1 MPMNLVTACGR
12 LELIVVVWCLKNI
25 FKKNSFFLFFY
36 LLQINIF
43 SVFKLFLYA
52 DIKNNFIFL
61 KKHHFNTFISKK
73 HFKKQP
79 QPLFQTD
86 SFECSS
92 MFFL

>member
-25 FKKNSFFLFFY
+25 FKKISFFLFFY

-61 KKHHFNTFISKK
+61 KKT
-73 HFKKQP
+73 
-79 QPLFQTD
+79 
-86 SFECSS
+86 SF
-92 MFFL
+92 